1 MRFSWPRLAI
11 STITKSNMGS
21 HAAPP
26 FDVKKVAIVGA
37 GPAGLA
43 AAKYLRARSCFE
55 TITIFEQQDRVGG
68 VWYYSQDPPSNLD
81 VPQTTPFVGPEKP
94 LPPRKAGE
102 APVFPSPMYER
113 LHANIPK
120 SLMNYGDQKFR
131 SDAWVYPSREHIFE
145 YLEKYADEVRHLIR
159 FRTQVQSIK
168 LRQVHGVDKWDIR
181 AVSTVEGNGEVHEE
195 TYDAVVV
202 ANGHY
207 STPFIPAVPGL
218 EAFHAAHP
226 GVVTHSKNY
235 RRPEAFAG
243 QRVVVVGNGPSGLD
257 LARQINGA
265 GAAKVFLSVHS
276 ATPADRLAHTGA
288 TELGEIVE
296 FLPGPGRGI
305 RMVDGKLEEAIDA
318 VVYCTGFLFSYP
330 FLEGLDR
337 QLLTTTRGRGLR
349 GLWEHLFLIDHP
361 TLAFPALL
369 MKAVPFPV
377 AEAQAAAAAAVWANE
392 LPLPPVEEMR
402 AWEERLHEERGEA
415 LHTFPGHGGDG
426 VYINQMH
433 DWVLKKAATPGKT
446 PPYWNAELRWQ
457 RSIFAEAKLAFEKQ
471 GGTARTLEELGFVYP
486 GDDA

>member
-1 MRFSWPRLAI
+1 MRFSWPRLAL
-11 STITKSNMGS
+11 STFTKMGS

-43 AAKYLRARSCFE
+43 AAKYLRARACFE

-68 VWYYSQDPPSNLD
+68 VWYYSQDPPSELK
-81 VPQTTPFVGPEKP
+81 VPQTTPFVGHEKP
-94 LPPRKAGE
+94 LPPRKDGD

-120 SLMNYGDQKFR
+120 SLMNYGDQAFP
-131 SDAWVYPSREHIFE
+131 SDAWVYPSREAIFK
-145 YLEKYADEVRHLIR
+145 YLEKYADEVRHLIK
-159 FRTQVQSIK
+159 FRSQVQSID
-168 LRQVHGVDKWDIR
+168 LRLVDGVDKWDLR
-181 AVSTVEGNGEVHEE
+181 ATSTVDGEVFEE

-207 STPFIPAVPGL
+207 STPFIPEVPGM

-257 LARQINGA
+257 LARQISGA

-296 FLPGPGRGI
+296 FLPGPERGV
-305 RMVDGKLEEAIDA
+305 RTAEGVEEAIDA

-330 FLEGLDR
+330 FLAGLER
-337 QLLTTTRGRGLR
+337 KLLTTTNGRGLR
-349 GLWEHLFLIDHP
+349 GLYEHLFLIEHP

-377 AEAQAAAAAAVWANE
+377 SEAQAAAASAVWANE

-402 AWEERLHEERGEA
+402 AWEERLHEERGDA

-426 VYINQMH
+426 EYINQMH
-433 DWVLKKAATPGKT
+433 DWVVKQAATKGKT
-446 PPYWNAELRWQ
+446 PPYWGPELRWQ

-486 GDDA
+486 GDGA